1 MHYPQYQRCVA
12 VLLLFSLLL
21 QSCRSG
27 LHAVIEESN
36 PPIRHDI
43 GSCGQDP
50 SSALVIASGILPGIL
65 PATGADTHHRVLA
78 SASLVGPSASQP
90 PPSVLAA
97 AVPASLQQHP
107 GSVSTRSPSL
117 SPTSASAVTPTTP
130 LSGLFTTSSGDRV
143 LLRQL
148 LGEWQALLHQG
159 VKGYARGRILPVVS
173 SGDIGASLETLQ
185 GQDAWSSRSRIHVLA
200 TPTPP
205 YSPCVYLGKIGL
217 LGGMPGVASDE
228 EAKLAVGHSLLARK
242 LADPECVLSESES
255 IALLTFC
262 VARGVEHAKK
272 VKDKEAVIVIGTTG
286 AGKSTFVNYLLGCTM
301 AEKSPEGDTFEN
313 VVAVQPRSEGGL
325 CDEVM
330 PIGHGGTSKTYMPQV
345 ASVPDASSLSYC
357 DCPVFLDNRGAEIN
371 IVNAVNIKH
380 VLHSAKCVKVVI
392 LIDYHTIKPNRG
404 HGLKETMKLCT
415 QLFGS
420 DATPESFQNAVLLG
434 VTRAPENIS
443 SDVLGHMLLKQD
455 PSSIMQA
462 LSKRVFLYDPLD
474 RGGADFWSRDQ
485 CASHLA
491 ALKGIPQSQSCNMFQ
506 TVLTADDEKKLIDIV
521 EKQSRALR
529 EELDRGAYTEASS
542 CWQAL
547 QHLKVVNDV
556 RVDRPLQLAQIQL
569 RDVASRRVNLFM
581 ECLLRDDL
589 EEAENHLS
597 SLSAMSEEF
606 DAKEDLGLD
615 LDKLEALL
623 LTRLPQ
629 VFGAKAWK
637 QYFGEVGEEPS
648 LPADIGT
655 ILGSPCPFWPDK
667 RVKDTHL
674 LVLVPATVDG
684 KPFTLDLLGDLIK
697 SPQGFGSKTKYREYD
712 SDVQKEL
719 GAKSPGRS
727 YWVLMTRDVLPGS
740 RDKTYDAQEVLVAT
754 HVRETGLSYKIP
766 DVLEA
771 ATAILSHH
779 AHTGECLYTN
789 DPSTYTRCQ
798 NRVGSNNYPVF
809 VGDFSPGGLG
819 VDRNHSV
826 YDFVG
831 GVSCL
836 RKF

>member
-1 MHYPQYQRCVA
+1 
-12 VLLLFSLLL
+12 
-21 QSCRSG
+21 
-27 LHAVIEESN
+27 
-36 PPIRHDI
+36 
-43 GSCGQDP
+43 
-50 SSALVIASGILPGIL
+50 
-65 PATGADTHHRVLA
+65 
-78 SASLVGPSASQP
+78 
-90 PPSVLAA
+90 
-97 AVPASLQQHP
+97 
-107 GSVSTRSPSL
+107 
-117 SPTSASAVTPTTP
+117 
-130 LSGLFTTSSGDRV
+130 
-143 LLRQL
+143 
-148 LGEWQALLHQG
+148 
-159 VKGYARGRILPVVS
+159 
-173 SGDIGASLETLQ
+173 
-185 GQDAWSSRSRIHVLA
+185 
-200 TPTPP
+200 
-205 YSPCVYLGKIGL
+205 VYLGKIGL

-301 AEKSPEGDTFEN
+301 AEKSPEGDAFEN

-443 SDVLGHMLLKQD
+443 LDVLGHMLLEQD

-485 CASHLA
+485 CALQLA
-491 ALKGIPQSQSCNMFQ
+491 ALKGIPQSQSCSMFQ

-521 EKQSRALR
+521 EKQSRTLR

-556 RVDRPLQLAQIQL
+556 RVDRPLQLVQIQL

-589 EEAENHLS
+589 EEAKNHLS

-697 SPQGFGSKTKYREYD
+697 SPQGFGSKTEYRYYD
-712 SDVQKEL
+712 SSYVKEEL